1 MMAIIT
7 QDQFLYHGLRTLF
20 SDGRVTRF
28 RSISEFSAINSKAS
42 TVIID
47 LMCGDGLSL
56 KQAKKIGKIDAEKI
70 FLLSAFRA
78 SRMTT
83 ISPVYFICR
92 SIPPAS
98 LRQLITSPQNGLTI
112 REPVFSV
119 TQLEVARQWHIFQD
133 DKKIA
138 AHLGM
143 SPATFRIHKYQLML
157 KLRLK
162 KMCHIVKT
170 DFHHYVTDTDS
181 AAQK

>member
-7 QDQFLYHGLRTLF
+7 QDQFLYHGFRTLF
-20 SDGRVTRF
+20 SDYRVTMF
-28 RSISEFSAINSKAS
+28 RSISEFAAVNIKTD

-47 LMCGDGLSL
+47 LMCGDGFSL
-56 KQAKKIGKIDAEKI
+56 KQAKKIGQIDVEKI
-70 FLLSAFRA
+70 FLFSVFRV
-78 SRMTT
+78 SRMESV
-83 ISPVYFICR
+83 SPIYFICR
-92 SIPPAS
+92 SIPPATLHRLIIS
-98 LRQLITSPQNGLTI
+98 RQNELTI
-112 REPVFSV
+112 RDPVFSV

-133 DKKIA
+133 DIKTA

-170 DFHHYVTDTDS
+170 DFHHYVTDIDS
-181 AAQK
+181 